1 MKTLLLGSVLL
12 LAASLIAQQPAHPPH
27 QPPAQQPPSADQP
40 TEPMPP
46 DTKAPAPAA
55 LPNSE
60 VQQKVQHTIADMPEL
75 SSANVKVSVTDDAI
89 ALTGTVNSQEQHDLA
104 LRVAQSYA
112 GDRSID
118 DKIQIRGHA

>member
-1 MKTLLLGSVLL
+1 MKTLLLGSALL
-12 LAASLIAQQPAHPPH
+12 LAASLMAQQQPHPPH

-40 TEPMPP
+40 TEAMPP
-46 DTKAPAPAA
+46 DTKAPASPE

-60 VQQKVQHTIADMPEL
+60 VEQKIQHTMADMPEL
-75 SSANVKVSVTDDAI
+75 SSSNVKVSVTDDAI
-89 ALTGTVNSQEQHDLA
+89 SLTGTVDSQQQHDLA

-118 DKIQIRGHA
+118 DKVQIRGHA